1 MKNAFGGG
9 TITVTAA
16 ATGVP
21 GTRTLKLSEQASLMA
36 VGFEGKGPGTHL
48 WRRVLVPITQ
58 AGGTVSIA
66 YRRAASPRLYQVTLN
81 MLCPIGS
88 VVIKEWNAAALP

>member
-1 MKNAFGGG
+1 
-9 TITVTAA
+9 
-16 ATGVP
+16 VP

-36 VGFEGKGPGTHL
+36 VGFEGK
-48 WRRVLVPITQ
+48 VPARICG
-58 AGGTVSIA
+58 AGCSS
-66 YRRAASPRLYQVTLN
+66 RSPRPAAPSPSPTAAPRRPALYQVTLN